1 MQPVCLKL
9 AAVEPVYTY
18 SRSCVHLQSS
28 LFTPTVDPVYTYS
41 QACLHLQSILFT
53 PTVKPVYT
61 YSQACLHLQSILFTP
76 TVEPVYTYS
85 RACLH
90 LQSSLFTPTVEPVC
104 SKFAAASSL
113 FAKDPTGAPSLMD
126 VHEGLVPGLD
136 FANHS
141 NRPKCWWVL
150 VCVCV
155 CVCMLCVVMW
165 VHTLAWCLAWTLP
178 TAAVSQSAGGC
189 MSVYVYVCAC
199 CAWSCGYTHWLGAWP
214 GLCQPQQLAK
224 VLVSAC
230 VCACV
235 CVCVRVRVCVR
246 VCVHVCVCCAC
257 VCVCVCMHAC
267 MHVQLRGGQL
277 HCLRHMYDC
286 FHPTISWSL
295 TFVLIF
301 LQDTQVRLARTTM
314 CVCKHHILSLFRWE
328 VSSHNPASPPTP
340 ANKTASSSSA
350 SSSASSSP
358 SAAGHAKLAGMCS
371 V

>member
-1 MQPVCLKL
+1 
-9 AAVEPVYTY
+9 
-18 SRSCVHLQSS
+18 
-28 LFTPTVDPVYTYS
+28 
-41 QACLHLQSILFT
+41 
-53 PTVKPVYT
+53 
-61 YSQACLHLQSILFTP
+61 
-76 TVEPVYTYS
+76 
-85 RACLH
+85 
-90 LQSSLFTPTVEPVC
+90 
-104 SKFAAASSL
+104 
-113 FAKDPTGAPSLMD
+113 
-126 VHEGLVPGLD
+126 
-136 FANHS
+136 
-141 NRPKCWWVL
+141 
-150 VCVCV
+150 
-155 CVCMLCVVMW
+155 
-165 VHTLAWCLAWTLP
+165 
-178 TAAVSQSAGGC
+178 